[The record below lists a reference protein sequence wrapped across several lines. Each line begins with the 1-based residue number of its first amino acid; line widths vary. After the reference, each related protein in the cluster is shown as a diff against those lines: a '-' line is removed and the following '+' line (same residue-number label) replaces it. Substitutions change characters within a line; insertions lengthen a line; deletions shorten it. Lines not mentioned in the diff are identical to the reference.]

1 MVIMDRSSKID
12 YNSLKKLIKEIND
25 TVGIDD
31 NLKGFLTE
39 AIKKEYEFRESER
52 PRVAAWYE
60 DQIKELSDN

>member
-1 MVIMDRSSKID
+1 MDGSSKID
-12 YNSLKKLIKEIND
+12 YNSLKKLINEIND

-31 NLKGFLTE
+31 KLKGFLIE

-60 DQIKELSDN
+60 EQIKELSDD

>member
-1 MVIMDRSSKID
+1 MVIMDGSSKID
-12 YNSLKKLIKEIND
+12 YNSLKKLINEIND

-31 NLKGFLTE
+31 KLKGFLIE

-60 DQIKELSDN
+60 EQIKELSDD